1 MLSGMNAGAAGS
13 AFELLVHLFWREAA
27 QAADKKVSLSLR
39 KNDKEI
45 AAPHVNCAH
54 FNATLCSIE
63 DYDDEKMAVDA
74 GLVGYFTPVNPR
86 YPVLDSI
93 LRYKSGDQTE
103 VLAIQIS
110 IASEHKHGP
119 LETPAEVAAV
129 FANQAA
135 SWPCGTFAR
144 EGNPASGSPKSLMT
158 GSCCMLAARPLTS
171 GWGAVETFPG
181 KRSV

>member
-27 QAADKKVSLSLR
+27 QASDKKVSLSLR

-74 GLVGYFTPVNPR
+74 GLVGYFTPVNPHILCWTAFSGTSLATRPR
-86 YPVLDSI
+86 YWPSRSALPRSTSMARSKPCRSCCR
-93 LRYKSGDQTE
+93 LRQPSR
-103 VLAIQIS
+103 
-110 IASEHKHGP
+110 
-119 LETPAEVAAV
+119 
-129 FANQAA
+129 

>member
-1 MLSGMNAGAAGS
+1 MFRVLSGMNAGAAGS
-13 AFELLVHLFWREAA
+13 AFELLVHLFWWEAA

-119 LETPAEVAAV
+119 LETLPKLLPSSPTKPQLALWDFRKGGKSCEWKPKESHDWELLHVSC
-129 FANQAA
+129 QA
-135 SWPCGTFAR
+135 FD
-144 EGNPASGSPKSLMT
+144 
-158 GSCCMLAARPLTS
+158 
-171 GWGAVETFPG
+171 
-181 KRSV
+181 KRMGCS